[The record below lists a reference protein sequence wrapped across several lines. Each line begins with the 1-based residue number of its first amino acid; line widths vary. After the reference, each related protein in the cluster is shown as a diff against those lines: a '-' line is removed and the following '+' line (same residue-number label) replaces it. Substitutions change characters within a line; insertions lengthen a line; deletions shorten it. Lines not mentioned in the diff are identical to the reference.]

1 MLDLEPR
8 VINSIQNSE
17 QRQLYN
23 HENIFLSPQGG
34 GAGNNWASGSN
45 PTNSNQAVSVATS
58 TSPLDT
64 VKPNIISGTEV
75 KSPIIGT
82 AYLAAEPGAKK
93 FAEVGKKIK
102 KGETVMIVE
111 AMKTMNHVPSTV
123 DGIIKKICVEDG
135 QPVEYGQTIIIVE

>member
-1 MLDLEPR
+1 MKIDK
-8 VINSIQNSE
+8 
-17 QRQLYN
+17 
-23 HENIFLSPQGG
+23 NIIKELTDYLNEFNLTEIEYTDKDTKIKVSK
-34 GAGNNWASGSN
+34 SN
-45 PTNSNQAVSVATS
+45 PTNSNQVLSVMDSAPITGVIKS
-58 TSPLDT
+58 DDL
-64 VKPNIISGTEV
+64 SGTEV

-93 FAEVGKKIK
+93 FSEVGKKIK

-111 AMKTMNHVPSTV
+111 AMKTMNHVPSTA

>member
-1 MLDLEPR
+1 MKIDK
-8 VINSIQNSE
+8 
-17 QRQLYN
+17 
-23 HENIFLSPQGG
+23 NIIKELTDYLNEFNLTEIEYTDKDTKIKVSK
-34 GAGNNWASGSN
+34 SN
-45 PTNSNQAVSVATS
+45 PTNSNQAVSVAAS
-58 TSPLDT
+58 TMATGT
-64 VKPNIISGTEV
+64 VKPAVISGTEV

-111 AMKTMNHVPSTV
+111 AMKTMNHVPSTA
-123 DGIIKKICVEDG
+123 DGIIKEICVEDG